1 MRRKL
6 IIIGVL
12 AVVAL
17 IAGVWVYQNYLAPQP
32 EPEPESQPEE
42 ETTRV
47 VPATGVVLPY
57 RWAALSFTTA
67 GIVDE
72 VLIQEGEQVE
82 QAQLLVTLED
92 SDLELAVEQAEAAVD
107 TARAALEQAK
117 APPREEE
124 IAAAEARLSGAQARL
139 EKLRSGATQEEV
151 TAAKGQLEI
160 AEVALQQAQAAY
172 DEVAWL
178 EEIQELPQALAL
190 QQATVEY
197 EIAKANYE
205 ALIKGPSAEDIAV
218 AQAEVDAARA
228 SLAQLRSGA
237 RTVDVGVAEA
247 RMEEAEVALSQA
259 LSALEDAQ
267 LSAPFAGTVGSLRVR
282 ANEMISAG
290 TTVVMLGDLS
300 EFKVETTDLNEI
312 EIDLVKVGQR
322 VELSFDALPGRSIRG
337 TVVRIAP
344 MANVEQG
351 GTNFTVTVEL
361 EEQDPGLRWGITAFV
376 DIFVEAQ

>member
-1 MRRKL
+1 MRRKI

-42 ETTRV
+42 ETARV
-47 VPATGVVLPY
+47 VPATGVVLPC
-57 RWAALSFTTA
+57 RWATLSFTI
-67 GIVDE
+67 GGVVDE
-72 VLIQEGEQVE
+72 VLVQEGDQVQE
-82 QAQLLVTLED
+82 GQALVTLQEG
-92 SDLELAVEQAEAAVD
+92 DLQLAVEQAEAALG
-107 TARAALEQAK
+107 TAQAALDQAK
-117 APPREEE
+117 APPLPEELS
-124 IAAAEARLSGAQARL
+124 AAEARLTAAQARL
-139 EKLRSGATQEEV
+139 DKLRSGPTQEEI

-160 AEVALQQAQAAY
+160 AKVALGQAQAAY
-172 DEVAWL
+172 DEVSWL

-197 EIAKANYE
+197 EIANANYN
-205 ALIKGPSAEDIAV
+205 ALIKGPSAQDIAV

-237 RTVDVGVAEA
+237 RPVDVGVAEA
-247 RMEEAEVALSQA
+247 RVEEAGVALSQA
-259 LSALEDAQ
+259 RSALEDAQ
-267 LSAPFAGTVGSLRVR
+267 LSAPFASTVGSLRVR
-282 ANEMISAG
+282 ANEMISPGAS
-290 TTVVMLGDLS
+290 VVMLGDLG

-322 VELSFDALPGRSIRG
+322 VDLTFDALPGRSIQG
-337 TVVRIAP
+337 TVARIAP

-361 EEQDPGLRWGITAFV
+361 EEQDPGLRWGMTAFV
-376 DIFVEAQ
+376 DILVEAR